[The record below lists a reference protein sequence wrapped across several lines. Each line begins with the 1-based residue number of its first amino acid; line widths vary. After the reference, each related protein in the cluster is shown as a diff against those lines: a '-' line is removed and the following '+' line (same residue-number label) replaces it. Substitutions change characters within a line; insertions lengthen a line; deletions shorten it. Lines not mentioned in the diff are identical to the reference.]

1 MAPLAASTATWI
13 FIIVPLIVV
22 WAIGIVDILRR
33 PLGRGTKAAWI
44 IIVLVLPVI
53 GTILYWVLRKPT
65 DEEIR
70 QGYAASQALKG
81 DRPGGVHQRLPDE

>member
-1 MAPLAASTATWI
+1 M
-13 FIIVPLIVV
+13 
-22 WAIGIVDILRR
+22 
-33 PLGRGTKAAWI
+33 
-44 IIVLVLPVI
+44 LVLPVI

-70 QGYAASQALKG
+70 QGYAASQALEG

>member
-33 PLGRGTKAAWI
+33 QQPLETGLAG
-44 IIVLVLPVI
+44 
-53 GTILYWVLRKPT
+53 GPT
-65 DEEIR
+65 
-70 QGYAASQALKG
+70 ST
-81 DRPGGVHQRLPDE
+81 P